1 MLWKPHYDLQG
12 RHAFLGASNY
22 HWLNY
27 DNEKLDISY
36 TNFLAKEKGTKL
48 HAIAKELIDEKI
60 PLPRTRKTLNM
71 YVNDGIRF
79 NMQTEQVLYYS
90 DNCFGTADSI
100 RFDENKKFLRIHDL
114 KTGITPTHI
123 EQLEI
128 YAALFCLEY
137 GYKPIDILME
147 FRIYQTDD
155 IFMEN
160 NETEPYLI
168 EKIQEI
174 MTKVI
179 LFDKRINE
187 LNKGE

>member
-1 MLWKPHYDLQG
+1 MLWNPHYALQG
-12 RHAFLGASNY
+12 KHAFLGASNY

-27 DNEKLDISY
+27 DNEKLDISF
-36 TNFLAKEKGTKL
+36 TNYLAKEKGTKL
-48 HAIAKELIDEKI
+48 HAIAKDLIDEKI
-60 PLPRTRKTLNM
+60 MLPRSRKTLNM

-79 NMQTEQVLYYS
+79 NVNTEQVLYYS
-90 DNCFGTADSI
+90 DNAFGTADSI
-100 RFDENKKFLRIHDL
+100 KFEDYKKSLRIHDL

-137 GYKPIDILME
+137 GYEPKDIQME
-147 FRIYQTDD
+147 FRIYQSDD

-160 NETEPYLI
+160 NETEPYLS
-168 EKIQEI
+168 EKIQTI
-174 MTKVI
+174 ISKII

-187 LNKGE
+187 LSKGE

>member
-1 MLWKPHYDLQG
+1 MQWNAHYALQG
-12 RHAFLGASNY
+12 KHAFLGASNY

-36 TNFLAKEKGTKL
+36 TNYLAKEKGTRL
-48 HAIAKELIDEKI
+48 HEIAKSLIDEKI
-60 PLPRTRKTLNM
+60 MLPRSRKTLNM

-79 NMQTEQVLYYS
+79 NVNTEQVLYFS
-90 DNCFGTADSI
+90 DNAFGTADSI
-100 RFDENKKFLRIHDL
+100 KFEEYKKFLRIHDL
-114 KTGITPTHI
+114 KTGITPARI

-137 GYKPIDILME
+137 GYKPIDIQME
-147 FRIYQTDD
+147 FRIYQSDD

-160 NETEPYLI
+160 NETEPYLAD
-168 EKIQEI
+168 KIGEI
-174 MTKVI
+174 MTKLI
-179 LFDKRINE
+179 LFDKRLNE

>member
-1 MLWKPHYDLQG
+1 MK
-12 RHAFLGASNY
+12 RFL
-22 HWLNY
+22 
-27 DNEKLDISY
+27 
-36 TNFLAKEKGTKL
+36 FQ
-48 HAIAKELIDEKI
+48 ELE
-60 PLPRTRKTLNM
+60 KTLNM

-137 GYKPIDILME
+137 KYKPIDILME

-174 MTKVI
+174 ISKII

>member
-100 RFDENKKFLRIHDL
+100 RFDEPKKFLRVHDL

-137 GYKPIDILME
+137 GYKPNDILME

-160 NETEPYLI
+160 NETEPFLVD
-168 EKIQEI
+168 KIQEI
-174 MTKVI
+174 MTKII

>member
-12 RHAFLGASNY
+12 KHAFLGASNY

-36 TNFLAKEKGTKL
+36 TNYLAKEKGTRL

-60 PLPRTRKTLNM
+60 PLPKSRKTLNM

-79 NMQTEQVLYYS
+79 NMQTEQVLCYS

-100 RFDENKKFLRIHDL
+100 KFEEYKKFLRIHDL

-137 GYKPIDILME
+137 GYKPIDISME
-147 FRIYQTDD
+147 FRIYQSND

-160 NETEPYLI
+160 NETEPYLE

-174 MTKVI
+174 MTKVV
-179 LFDKRINE
+179 LFDKRIDQ

>member
-36 TNFLAKEKGTKL
+36 TNYLAKEKGTKL

>member
-1 MLWKPHYDLQG
+1 MLWKPHYDLLG

-36 TNFLAKEKGTKL
+36 TNYLAKEKGTKL

-79 NMQTEQVLYYS
+79 NMQTEQVLYFS

-160 NETEPYLI
+160 NETEPFLV

-174 MTKVI
+174 MTKII